1 MLNLILL
8 WNLDVIAFAVITL
21 AGVLLADRFFFS
33 RSFDKR
39 QRGALRSSALVL
51 ICGSV
56 YLAIRSGETERAQ
69 LRTSID
75 GYATG
80 YADEMREHG
89 HYLVSD
95 STPVDDQN
103 YLLLLNKQIKWLN
116 LSKAVDDVYTI
127 RQGKD
132 GKLRLIVDSET
143 DYNDNG
149 AIDEARE
156 ERTPIGEVYEDASPL
171 LLAALQSDSP
181 GTYFDDVPYTDRWGT
196 WVSSYAPIFDRN
208 GHPDGV
214 VGVDFDGYKWVA
226 SILWARA
233 AVLGFA
239 MTLILT
245 VMGSSSTVG
254 VMQADLRQRAK
265 LSRELRRQAES
276 LSELNAELIVARDA
290 AEQGSRAKSEFLANM
305 SHEIR
310 TPMNGI
316 LGLTELLLQTPIS
329 PEQRRSL
336 ELVVS
341 SGEALMTVL
350 NDILDF
356 SKIEANMLQIDKTEF
371 EPREVVGNAM
381 KLLGLRAEQRG
392 LELTCRFLPTV
403 PRHLMGD
410 AGRIRQ
416 VLVNL
421 VGNAIKFT
429 HHGEVAVTV
438 ADVTTEENRRELEF
452 SVRDTGIGI
461 PLERQE
467 SIFEAFVQAD
477 GSTTRHYG
485 GTGLGLAICTR
496 LVDLMGGRIRVKSTP
511 GTGSTFSFRIP
522 LEEAAKE
529 TATPTDQK
537 CDSLPRQR
545 VLVVDDNPTNRLIL
559 QEILTVWRMDVET
572 VDQGRLV
579 RETLEAADRSGN
591 QFSLVLLD
599 VHMPGMD
606 GFAVA
611 ETIASLPCAR
621 NTRVILLSSSDAA
634 HHRSRLKNAKIS
646 AYLTKPVKQS
656 ELLETILTLDA
667 APEEITA
674 DSVGAEPVSLA
685 QGSRGRLL
693 VVEDNF
699 VNQQLMMRV
708 LAKDGFEVKIAADGS
723 EAVQILNIESFDAVL
738 MDCQMPTMDGYEA
751 TRLIRKAERKARAG
765 HRLPILALTANAMAG
780 DREKC
785 LFCGMDDFVTK
796 PISFAGL
803 YGTLSRYLQLPLPLQ
818 SDSSTGAETVVSSS
832 KCEPAAK
839 ESEAIVGAEVV
850 SAGSVAD
857 QQITVEAEAI
867 LNRDELMSR
876 VGGDQELI
884 EILAGAFRDDAPRHV
899 AAFSNA
905 LAANDALA
913 AKKVAHTIKGCA
925 GNLAGTR
932 LRDYAKTLE
941 VSVASGNL
949 DEAKRALPRLEE
961 EINALL
967 DQIEQMASSF
977 QNA

>member
-8 WNLDVIAFAVITL
+8 WNLDVITFAVLTL
-21 AGVLLADRFFFS
+21 AGVLLADHYFFS

-56 YLAIRSGETERAQ
+56 YLAIRCGETELAQ
-69 LRTSID
+69 LRSSID
-75 GYATG
+75 GFATG

-89 HYLVSD
+89 HYLVSE
-95 STPVDDQN
+95 STAADDQT
-103 YLLLLNKQIKWLN
+103 YLLLLNKQIKWLSF
-116 LSKAVDDVYTI
+116 SKAVDDVYTI

-143 DYNDNG
+143 DYNNNG
-149 AIDEARE
+149 AIDEAQE
-156 ERTPIGEVYEDASPL
+156 ERTPIGDVYEEASPL

-196 WVSSYAPIFDRN
+196 WVSSYAPIFDQH
-208 GHPDGV
+208 GQPDGV
-214 VGVDFDGYKWVA
+214 VGVDFDGFEWVA
-226 SILWARA
+226 SILWARS

-265 LSRELRRQAES
+265 LSRELKRQAES
-276 LSELNAELIVARDA
+276 LSDLNAELIVARDA

-329 PEQRRSL
+329 VEQRRNL

-438 ADVTTEENRRELEF
+438 ADVTTEDNRRELEF

-496 LVDLMGGRIRVKSTP
+496 LVDLMGGRIRVRSTP

-522 LEEAAKE
+522 LEEATKE

-559 QEILTVWRMDVET
+559 QEILTVWRMDAET

-611 ETIASLPCAR
+611 EMIASLPCAW
-621 NTRVILLSSSDAA
+621 NTRVIFLSSSDAA
-634 HHRSRLKNAKIS
+634 HPRSRLKNAKIS

-656 ELLETILTLDA
+656 ELLETLLALDA

-674 DSVGAEPVSLA
+674 DYVAAEPDSHA
-685 QGSRGRLL
+685 HGSRGKLL

-708 LAKDGFEVKIAADGS
+708 LAKDGFEVRIAADGS

-738 MDCQMPTMDGYEA
+738 MPTMDGYEA

-796 PISFAGL
+796 PISFASL

-818 SDSSTGAETVVSSS
+818 SESQPGAEAVVTVVPSSN
-832 KCEPAAK
+832 CEPAAR
-839 ESEAIVGAEVV
+839 ESEAVVGAEVV
-850 SAGSVAD
+850 SVAD
-857 QQITVEAEAI
+857 QQNTVAADAI
-867 LNRDELMSR
+867 LNREELMSR

-905 LAANDALA
+905 LAANDAQA

-925 GNLAGTR
+925 GNLAGIR

-941 VSVASGNL
+941 LSVVSGNL
-949 DEAKRALPRLEE
+949 DEAKQALPRLEE